1 MLPFLAQAC
10 QVSYYVPYKF
20 NYFTYLVL
28 KWHTLHSEFY
38 KTTRCRSCCWSGQE
52 WRQERHS
59 YGSRQDPGN
68 CLFSMAKYLIKLPVF
83 WTVGAIL
90 LWLLLKGM
98 EGKAPVYRDLLQ
110 STLSLNKVLQG
121 GGKPEC
127 DPSENKG
134 RKKIML
140 LKTKKGILCL

>member
-1 MLPFLAQAC
+1 
-10 QVSYYVPYKF
+10 
-20 NYFTYLVL
+20 
-28 KWHTLHSEFY
+28 
-38 KTTRCRSCCWSGQE
+38 
-52 WRQERHS
+52 
-59 YGSRQDPGN
+59 
-68 CLFSMAKYLIKLPVF
+68 MAKYLIKLPVS

-127 DPSENKG
+127 DPSENKD